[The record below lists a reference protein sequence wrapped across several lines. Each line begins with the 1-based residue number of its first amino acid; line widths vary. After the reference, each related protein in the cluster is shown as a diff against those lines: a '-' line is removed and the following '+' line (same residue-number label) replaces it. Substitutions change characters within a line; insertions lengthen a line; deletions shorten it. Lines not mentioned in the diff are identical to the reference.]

1 MGLRELLEGRLA
13 TCDSEHVRTQLH
25 HIFDKMDEPDDAE
38 AKRRG
43 KEHFIINEEDE
54 EEDEEGTGIKQSEKK
69 SPQMYE
75 MDEGR
80 DTMENDDDE
89 DDMDDDFDEE
99 DDEDDDEKMSISDF
113 SVDDEFMQ
121 F

>member
-1 MGLRELLEGRLA
+1 
-13 TCDSEHVRTQLH
+13 
-25 HIFDKMDEPDDAE
+25 
-38 AKRRG
+38 
-43 KEHFIINEEDE
+43 
-54 EEDEEGTGIKQSEKK
+54 
-69 SPQMYE
+69 MYE